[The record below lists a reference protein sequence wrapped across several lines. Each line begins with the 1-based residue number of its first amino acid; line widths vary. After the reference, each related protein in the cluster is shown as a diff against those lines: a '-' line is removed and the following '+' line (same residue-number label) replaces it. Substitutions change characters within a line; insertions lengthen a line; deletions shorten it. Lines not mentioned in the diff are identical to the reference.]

1 MILAV
6 SQQLAGL
13 AIISTYSTCALRVH
27 SSPIMLLF
35 TEVKQVAN

>member
-13 AIISTYSTCALRVH
+13 AIISTYSTYKFNSNSTQYKVD
-27 SSPIMLLF
+27 S
-35 TEVKQVAN
+35 